1 MSNAELESLIV
12 GYLEGTASRAQVIR
26 LRDAIK
32 SSPEM
37 SQRFQARLRLHRAQ
51 LSFLRHKEDRSVAGA
66 MLWLHQFSQRVG
78 RSFAHLCLLALVFV
92 QLRVTI
98 PAEYSGLLFYVEA
111 PVAEES
117 TALEPER
124 VPVILAEPA
133 QEADGTL
140 GAGTPDVVMPA
151 VVMPDAVS
159 PTEDSPVVEV

>member
-12 GYLEGTASRAQVIR
+12 GYLEGTATRAQVIR

-37 SQRFQARLRLHRAQ
+37 NQRFQARLRLHRAQ
-51 LSFLRHKEDRSVAGA
+51 LSFLRHKEDRSAAGA
-66 MLWLHQFSQRVG
+66 MLSLHRFSQRVG

-98 PAEYSGLLFYVEA
+98 PSEYTGLLFYVEA
-111 PVAEES
+111 PVAAEP

-124 VPVILAEPA
+124 VPAMLVESAPESEGA
-133 QEADGTL
+133 L
-140 GAGTPDVVMPA
+140 GAGKPDVVMPA
-151 VVMPDAVS
+151 VMPDAVS
-159 PTEDSPVVEV
+159 PAEDPTSLEV